1 MYNVNRKGSGDRMKY
16 EGQICRGPMERSSFM
31 LPVAVGCAYNQCKFC
46 TLFKHLTY
54 RELPIEQVEEEL
66 LRVSKV
72 NGNPKT
78 VFLGD
83 GNAFG
88 LSTEHLLRI
97 IEKIHFY
104 FPGCESIHMD
114 ATVTDISRKS
124 DKELRCLY
132 ESGVRHL
139 YLGIESGLSDVL
151 VFMRKDHTLEQAYR
165 EIGRIQDAGL
175 IYDAHFMTGIAG
187 KGRGLENAEYTAEFF
202 NRTKPERMINFSM
215 FLHKKSP
222 LYREI
227 QRGTFVPADEKENLM
242 EERKLLELLE
252 PWGDHVLYDGF
263 HDMIEFRVKG
273 KLPEDKD
280 KMLNKLDMKIQEGLS
295 GVYAFVQ

>member
-1 MYNVNRKGSGDRMKY
+1 MNY
-16 EGQICRGPMERSSFM
+16 EGQICRGPMERFSFM
-31 LPVAVGCAYNQCKFC
+31 LPVEVGCAYNQCTFC

-54 RELPIEQVEEEL
+54 RVLPLEQIEEEL
-66 LRVSKV
+66 IRVSKV
-72 NGNPKT
+72 KGNPKT

-88 LSTEHLLRI
+88 LSTEYLLKI

-114 ATVTDISRKS
+114 ATVTDIGRKS
-124 DKELRCLY
+124 EEELRRLY
-132 ESGVRHL
+132 QSGVRHL
-139 YLGIESGLSDVL
+139 YLGIESGMDDVL
-151 VFMRKDHTLEQAYR
+151 LFMKKDHTLEQAYR
-165 EIGRIQDAGL
+165 EIGRLQDAGL

-187 KGRGLENAEYTAEFF
+187 KGRGLENAEYTATFF

-215 FLHKKSP
+215 FLHRKAP

-227 QRGTFVPADEKENLM
+227 QKGTFVPADEKENLM
-242 EERKLLELLE
+242 EERKLLEMLE
-252 PWGDHVLYDGF
+252 PWGKDVLYDGF

-273 KLPEDKD
+273 KLPEDK
-280 KMLNKLDMKIQEGLS
+280 KAMLKKLDVKIEQQSKE
-295 GVYAFVQ
+295 VYAFVS

>member
-1 MYNVNRKGSGDRMKY
+1 MKY

-273 KLPEDKD
+273 NLPEDKD

>member
-1 MYNVNRKGSGDRMKY
+1 MMVMKY

-31 LPVAVGCAYNQCKFC
+31 LPVEVGCAYNQCKFC

-54 RELPIEQVEEEL
+54 RELPFEQIEEEL

-114 ATVTDISRKS
+114 ATVTDVGRKS
-124 DKELRCLY
+124 DEELRRLY

-139 YLGIESGLSDVL
+139 YLGIESGLNDVL
-151 VFMRKDHTLEQAYR
+151 MFMKKDHTLEQAYR
-165 EIGRIQDAGL
+165 EIGRLREAGL

-187 KGRGLENAEYTAEFF
+187 KGRGLENAISIAEFF
-202 NRTKPERMINFSM
+202 NRTKPERMINFSL
-215 FLHKKSP
+215 FLHKKAP

-252 PWGDHVLYDGF
+252 PWGNNILYDGF

-273 KLPEDKD
+273 ELPKDKD
-280 KMLNKLDMKIQEGLS
+280 KMLKKLDMKIKEKLS
-295 GVYAFVQ
+295 GIYAFIP

>member
-1 MYNVNRKGSGDRMKY
+1 MKY

>member
-1 MYNVNRKGSGDRMKY
+1 MKY

-104 FPGCESIHMD
+104 FSGCESIHMD

>member
-1 MYNVNRKGSGDRMKY
+1 MKY

-54 RELPIEQVEEEL
+54 RELPIEQVGEEL

>member
-1 MYNVNRKGSGDRMKY
+1 MMVMKY

-31 LPVAVGCAYNQCKFC
+31 LPVEVGCAYNQCKFC

-54 RELPIEQVEEEL
+54 RELPLEQIEEEL

-88 LSTEHLLRI
+88 LSTEHLMRI
-97 IEKIHFY
+97 IEKIHSY
-104 FPGCESIHMD
+104 FPGCEGIHMD
-114 ATVTDISRKS
+114 ATVTDIGRKS
-124 DKELRCLY
+124 DEELRCLY

-139 YLGIESGLSDVL
+139 YLGIESGLNDVL
-151 VFMRKDHTLEQAYR
+151 MFMKKDHTLEQAYR
-165 EIGRIQDAGL
+165 EIDRLREAGL

-187 KGRGLENAEYTAEFF
+187 KGRGLENAISLAEFF
-202 NRTKPERMINFSM
+202 NRTKPERMINFSL
-215 FLHKKSP
+215 FLHKKAP
-222 LYREI
+222 LYKEI
-227 QRGTFVPADEKENLM
+227 QRGAFAPADEKENLM

-252 PWGDHVLYDGF
+252 PWGKHVLYDGF

-273 KLPEDKD
+273 KLPEDKN
-280 KMLNKLDMKIQEGLS
+280 KMLKKLDMKIQEKLTGI
-295 GVYAFVQ
+295 YAFIP

>member
-1 MYNVNRKGSGDRMKY
+1 MKY

-222 LYREI
+222 LYKEI

-273 KLPEDKD
+273 NLPEDKD